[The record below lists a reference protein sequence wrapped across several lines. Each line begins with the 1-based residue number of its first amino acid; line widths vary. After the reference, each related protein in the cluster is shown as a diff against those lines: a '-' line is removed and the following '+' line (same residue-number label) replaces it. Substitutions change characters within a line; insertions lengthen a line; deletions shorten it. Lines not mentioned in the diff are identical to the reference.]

1 MNPILKYC
9 LFAFYLSL
17 SGSLFAQSFI
27 SENKLWR
34 YSSKVCPGGT
44 LGPDC
49 TLFNSAFKFQGDSVI
64 NDTTYVRILKATN
77 ESLSDWK
84 LCALWRETK
93 DMKIYSRHLFWQKE
107 ELLYDFSFIKG
118 DTLKL
123 LSGGAFVV
131 DSVST
136 KMWGGKMRKHWY
148 LNPPHAEGDPV
159 NPGYSTTWIEDVGQ
173 ENFFMYSTRG
183 YIGAFNYFLCFYE
196 DGEQVYNNPEFNT
209 CFYTSASGI
218 KVLKERY
225 QLYPNPVSDKLFIAT
240 NQPNKGDLSIELYSI
255 KGELIRK
262 ECFDSGSNPIQ
273 VNLSSL
279 KSGSYVLRLMAESGM
294 LEEKIIIKK

>member
-1 MNPILKYC
+1 MNPNLKYC
-9 LFAFYLSL
+9 LIVFYLSL
-17 SGSLFAQSFI
+17 SSSLFAQSFI

-49 TLFNSAFKFQGDSVI
+49 TLHNSAFKFQGDSVV
-64 NDTTYVRILKATN
+64 NDTTYKKLYSSEDEFLLK
-77 ESLSDWK
+77 WK
-84 LCALWRETK
+84 LYGLLRETK

-107 ELLYDFSFIKG
+107 ELLYDFSFVKG

-123 LSGGAFVV
+123 LYGEAFVV

-159 NPGYSTTWIEDVGQ
+159 KPRYSTTWIEDVGR

-196 DGEQVYNNPEFNT
+196 DGEQVYHNPEYNT
-209 CFYTSASGI
+209 CFFTSVSGI
-218 KVLKERY
+218 KVLNERY
-225 QLYPNPVSDKLFIAT
+225 QLYPNPVSNKLFITT
-240 NQPNKGDLSIELYSI
+240 NQPNKGDLSIELYSM

-262 ECFDSGSNPIQ
+262 ECFDSSSNPIQ
-273 VNLSSL
+273 INLSAL
-279 KSGSYVLRLMAESGM
+279 KSGTYILRFMTQSGM
-294 LEEKIIIKK
+294 CEEKVIIKK